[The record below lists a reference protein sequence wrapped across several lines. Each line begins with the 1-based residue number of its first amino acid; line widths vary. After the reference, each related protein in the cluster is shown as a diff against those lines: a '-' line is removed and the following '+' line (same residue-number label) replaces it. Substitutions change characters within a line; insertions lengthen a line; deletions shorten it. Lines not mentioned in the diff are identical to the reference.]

1 MPEMQQFGYNCGA
14 KMTQEE
20 HDKWEEYYQEAARR
34 DFERWIYK
42 CQDEEDAKGSRE
54 QKEIK

>member
-1 MPEMQQFGYNCGA
+1 
-14 KMTQEE
+14 MTQEE